1 MERRLSTGCG
11 SLDSILGGGF
21 GFGEISLIYGEAA
34 TGKTTLALSC
44 VINYLRRG
52 PQRKAFYIDSD
63 QRLSTDRLIQIA
75 GQGENGVLERLLI
88 WNLNHFYEQTEIIED
103 LPTLLESRAAP
114 VVIDSITGLY
124 RLEVGDSRKT
134 FAANKALN
142 RQLAFLGETAKTTG
156 AAVLLIGQVRSVL
169 GSDPPQI
176 KPVAQ
181 RLLQYWSDLILKLET
196 TPTMGTRQALLE
208 KPGGA
213 PKACKYNINDEGL
226 TEVEQKW

>member
-11 SLDSILGGGF
+11 SLDSIVGGGF
-21 GFGEISLIYGEAA
+21 GFGEISLIYGEAS

-44 VINYLRRG
+44 VVNYLRGG

-63 QRLSTDRLIQIA
+63 QRLSTDRLIQIV
-75 GQGENGVLERLLI
+75 GQGEHGVLERLLI
-88 WNLNHFYEQTEIIED
+88 WSLNHFYEQTEIIED

-134 FAANKALN
+134 FAANKTLN
-142 RQLAFLGETAKTTG
+142 RQLAFLSETAKTTG

-181 RLLQYWSDLILKLET
+181 RLLQYWSDLILKLEI
-196 TPTMGTRQALLE
+196 TPTTGMRQALLE
-208 KPGGA
+208 KPGET
-213 PKACKYNINDEGL
+213 PKACRYNISDKGL
-226 TEVEQKW
+226 VEVE